1 MKILI
6 TGRPGVGKTTL
17 IKKLSRLLQN
27 AGGFYTEEIRESGK
41 RIGFKIVTLDGEEGI
56 LARTDLPF
64 PYRVGKYYVN
74 LKDLEEI
81 GVRSLE
87 GALREKNLIIVD
99 EIGKME
105 LLSSKFREVVEKI
118 FDSEK
123 DVVATI
129 KKSSDPFVEKIK
141 NRNDVVIFELNEK
154 NRNSLLNEI
163 LSVLKFNRGENN
175 DTGAD

>member
-1 MKILI
+1 M
-6 TGRPGVGKTTL
+6 
-17 IKKLSRLLQN
+17 
-27 AGGFYTEEIRESGK
+27 
-41 RIGFKIVTLDGEEGI
+41 
-56 LARTDLPF
+56 
-64 PYRVGKYYVN
+64 N

-87 GALREKNLIIVD
+87 RAFQEKDLIIID

-105 LLSSKFREVVEKI
+105 LLSRKFREVVEKI

-163 LSVLKFNRGENN
+163 LSVLKFNRGEKQ
-175 DTGAD
+175 

>member
-27 AGGFYTEEIRESGK
+27 AGGFYTEEMREDGK
-41 RIGFKIVTLDGEEGI
+41 RIGFKIITLDGEEGI
-56 LARTDLPF
+56 LARTDLPS

-87 GALREKNLIIVD
+87 RAFQEKDLIIVD

-105 LLSSKFREVVEKI
+105 LLSRKFREVVEKI

-129 KKSSDPFVEKIK
+129 KKSSDPFVEKTK

-163 LSVLKFNRGENN
+163 LSVLKFNRGEKQ
-175 DTGAD
+175 